1 MLATGAKLVPG
12 PHPRSTLA
20 VFIGA
25 AGRREPAGE
34 GPGELSASV
43 IYGSIAASASGPTC
57 EAISY
62 SPPPPLS
69 RGLVVAGR
77 VDGEWEFLRQV

>member
-1 MLATGAKLVPG
+1 MVPG

-34 GPGELSASV
+34 GPGELAASV
-43 IYGSIAASASGPTC
+43 IYGSIAAAASGPTC

-62 SPPPPLS
+62 SPPS
-69 RGLVVAGR
+69 RRLVVAGR
-77 VDGEWEFLRQV
+77 VDGELEFLRQV